1 MNEVV
6 KVAAAQVSPYFLDKE
21 KTIDKACKIIEEV
34 ANNGA
39 QLVVF
44 PEAFVPGYPDWTWL
58 IPNHKGADLNKLY
71 VKLVE
76 NAISIQDKHTK
87 LLCDAARKNKIYVVI
102 GVNERNSEASNAS
115 LYNSI
120 LFIDDQG
127 EIMGV
132 HRKLIPTGGER
143 LIWSQGDGSTL
154 HVFDTKIGKL
164 GGLICWENFMPLA
177 RYSMYQKGTQILA
190 APTWD
195 KSPKWLSSIQFI
207 AREGGMFVI
216 SVCQGLKKDDIPDEY
231 DFKKNYPADR
241 EWINSGNSCIVNPKG
256 DIIAGPLEN
265 EKGILYA
272 ELDLSEILSSKRLF
286 DVTGN
291 YSRPDVF
298 TFEINK

>member
-1 MNEVV
+1 M
-6 KVAAAQVSPYFLDKE
+6 
-21 KTIDKACKIIEEV
+21 
-34 ANNGA
+34 
-39 QLVVF
+39 VF

-58 IPNHKGADLNKLY
+58 IPNNKGADLNKLY

-87 LLCDAARKNKIYVVI
+87 LLSDAARKNKIYVVI

-164 GGLICWENFMPLA
+164 GGNLLGKLHAISTIFNVSERN
-177 RYSMYQKGTQILA
+177 TN
-190 APTWD
+190 
-195 KSPKWLSSIQFI
+195 LSSSYL
-207 AREGGMFVI
+207 G
-216 SVCQGLKKDDIPDEY
+216 
-231 DFKKNYPADR
+231 
-241 EWINSGNSCIVNPKG
+241 
-256 DIIAGPLEN
+256 
-265 EKGILYA
+265 
-272 ELDLSEILSSKRLF
+272 
-286 DVTGN
+286 
-291 YSRPDVF
+291 
-298 TFEINK
+298 